1 VSRLT
6 ERIAELARIS
16 ATPSDQGVTR
26 ESYTELY
33 DEGLRLVEGW
43 MREAGLAT
51 RRDAAGNL
59 FGRLDAGSLDRP
71 CVLVGSHLD
80 TTLNAGPLDGVYGV
94 LGALEAVDRLRL
106 SGTSPG
112 RPVEVVAITAEEPRF
127 ATGCLGS
134 RALVGDMS
142 ADFAR
147 RLTDRE
153 GITLAEAMEQLS
165 MDPER
170 IPDARLPEG
179 YADLFVELH
188 IEQGAVLEQRGS
200 RLGIVNAIA
209 APHDLRLTVTG
220 TAAHA
225 GTTPMGLRRD
235 AFLGAA
241 EIALAVEAGALESA
255 TTGRTVGT
263 VGAVSVRP
271 GANNIVPGHVEIE
284 VDIRDTDLDA
294 REAVVAELLST
305 AEAVCARRGL
315 ELDVKTIADDT
326 PVSCSETV
334 QNAVAEACAE
344 CGIEGHVM
352 ASGAYHDAMVLAR
365 KMPVGMLF
373 VPSMGGVSHHPD
385 EYTDPADLDLGVD
398 VLAGTLRRLAE
409 QAA

>member
-1 VSRLT
+1 
-6 ERIAELARIS
+6 
-16 ATPSDQGVTR
+16 
-26 ESYTELY
+26 
-33 DEGLRLVEGW
+33 
-43 MREAGLAT
+43 
-51 RRDAAGNL
+51 
-59 FGRLDAGSLDRP
+59 
-71 CVLVGSHLD
+71 VLVGSHLD

-94 LGALEAVDRLRL
+94 LAAIEAVDRLRG
-106 SGTSPG
+106 SGGVPG
-112 RPVEVVAITAEEPRF
+112 RSVEVVAITAEEPRF

-142 ADFAR
+142 ADLAR

-153 GITLAEAMEQLS
+153 GITLAEAMERLS

-179 YADLFVELH
+179 HAGLFVELH
-188 IEQGAVLEQRGS
+188 IEQGAMLEQRGS
-200 RLGIVNAIA
+200 RLGIVDAIA
-209 APHDLRLTVTG
+209 APHDMRITVTG

-241 EIALAVEAGALESA
+241 EIALAVEAGALASR
-255 TTGRTVGT
+255 GRTVGT

-271 GANNIVPGHVEIE
+271 GANNIVPGNVEIE
-284 VDIRDTDLDA
+284 IDIRDTELDP
-294 REAVVAELLST
+294 REAVVAEVLST

-315 ELDVKTIADDT
+315 ELDVKTIAQDT
-326 PVSCSETV
+326 PVSCSGTV
-334 QNAVAEACAE
+334 QKAVAEACEE
-344 CGIEGHVM
+344 CGVEGHVM

-373 VPSMGGVSHHPD
+373 VPSAGGVSHHPD

-398 VLAGTLRRLAE
+398 VLAGTLRRLAGP
-409 QAA
+409 AS

>member
-1 VSRLT
+1 MSRLN
-6 ERIAELARIS
+6 ERIARLARIS
-16 ATPSDQGVTR
+16 ATPPDQGITR

-33 DEGLRLVEGW
+33 EEGLRLVEGW
-43 MREAGLAT
+43 MADAGLST
-51 RRDAAGNL
+51 RRDAVGNA
-59 FGRLDAGSLDRP
+59 FGRLEGSSPGGP
-71 CVLVGSHLD
+71 CLLVGSHLD

-94 LGALEAVDRLRL
+94 LAAIEAVDRLRG
-106 SGTSPG
+106 SDGAPG
-112 RPVEVVAITAEEPRF
+112 RSVEVVAITAEEPRF

-153 GITLAEAMEQLS
+153 GITLADAMQELS

-170 IPDARLPEG
+170 IPDACLPEG

-241 EIALAVEAGALESA
+241 EIALAVEAAALASA
-255 TTGRTVGT
+255 TGRTVGT

-294 REAVVAELLST
+294 REAVVAEVLST

-315 ELDVKTIADDT
+315 ELDVETIAQDT

-334 QNAVAEACAE
+334 QKAVAEACVE

-373 VPSMGGVSHHPD
+373 VPSAGGVSHHPD

-409 QAA
+409 PAS